1 MSNWTVRYEDVL
13 AARDRIAPYL
23 RPTPLLQHPLLDE
36 AIGHGVRVF
45 VKHENHQPTSAFKV
59 RNALA
64 AMTLLSEEQ
73 RERGVVA
80 ATRGNHGQALAWA
93 GRRLLVPVTVV
104 VPYGNNPEKNA
115 ATRALGAELVEHGRD
130 YDEAAELADQLQR
143 ERDLVLIHSTNDRGV
158 LAGAG
163 TITLEI
169 FEQRPDIEALVV
181 AVGGGSQAV
190 GATLVAAEQEVRV
203 PVFAVQAEAASAAHD
218 SWHARRPLQTA
229 SADTL
234 ADGLA
239 TRRTYQAT
247 FPALLERL
255 AAFVTVS
262 EAEIADSIRLLLR
275 STHNLAEG
283 AGATGVAGLRTL
295 AAELAGKRVAVI
307 LSGSNIDQSTLR
319 SVLNGEL

>member
-1 MSNWTVRYEDVL
+1 
-13 AARDRIAPYL
+13 
-23 RPTPLLQHPLLDE
+23 
-36 AIGHGVRVF
+36 VF

-64 AMTLLSEEQ
+64 AMTLLSGEQ
-73 RERGVVA
+73 RNRGVVA

-93 GRRLLVPVTVV
+93 GQRLAVPVTVI
-104 VPYGNNPEKNA
+104 VPFGNNPEKNA
-115 ATRALGAELVEHGRD
+115 AMRAFGAELIEHGRD
-130 YDEAAELADQLQR
+130 YDEAAELANRLQG
-143 ERDLVLIHSTNDRGV
+143 ERDLVLVHSTNNRGV

-190 GATLVAAEQEVRV
+190 GAMLVAAEQEARV
-203 PVFAVQAEAASAAHD
+203 PVYAVQPKAASAAHD
-218 SWHARRPLQTA
+218 SWHAGRPLQTA
-229 SADTL
+229 SADTI

-239 TRRTYQAT
+239 TRQTYEAT
-247 FPALLERL
+247 FLPLLEGL
-255 AAFVTVS
+255 TAFVTVS

-283 AGATGVAGLRTL
+283 AGATGVAGLRKL

-307 LSGSNIDQSTLR
+307 LSGANIDQSTLR